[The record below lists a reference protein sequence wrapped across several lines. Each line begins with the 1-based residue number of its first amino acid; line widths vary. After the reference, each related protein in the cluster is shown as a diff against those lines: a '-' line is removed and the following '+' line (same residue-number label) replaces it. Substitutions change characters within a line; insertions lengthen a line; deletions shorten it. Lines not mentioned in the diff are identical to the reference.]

1 MWQDDAPV
9 MYVVITISA
18 FGFFCAAF
26 VFSLRRQPH
35 RLQRVRRFLCC
46 KRAPLANYTSVPETE
61 SEMSRF
67 VIVDEDEDEGMDEVE
82 IDLSISPKSNRTESP
97 EDTQA
102 ATV

>member
-46 KRAPLANYTSVPETE
+46 KKAPLANYTSVPETE
-61 SEMSRF
+61 AEMSRF
-67 VIVDEDEDEGMDEVE
+67 VIVDEDEDEHMEDVE
-82 IDLSISPKSNRTESP
+82 IDLSMSPKSNRTESP
-97 EDTQA
+97 DDTHA